1 MTIKHLVISGGGPT
15 IIQALA
21 CIVECVSN
29 NFLKIN
35 DIECM
40 YGTSAGGIL
49 TTMLCLKMDLG
60 VLTDYILLRPWEDVF
75 PIQLKTFIDAFYTK
89 GLFNTTTIIECFK
102 PVFNAKN
109 INLNVTLIEFY
120 NICGI
125 EQHFYAFDI
134 NAFESTDFSYKTHPN
149 LSLMTVLH
157 MTCAIPILFSPI
169 CLDSKCFVDG
179 GVQINYPIGPCITS
193 VNFENEIEILGIRNQ
208 YINEDCTNYDKDN
221 NNDNLYLKTDE
232 TSNIFDY
239 GINTLIKL
247 INNFGKSTA
256 PINSNVQIT
265 NEIICK
271 TPHPSIYY
279 FKQAISSIIIRK
291 KIFNTGTQCAKY
303 FLEKLHKTEQ
313 LGEEHLIK

>member
-21 CIVECVSN
+21 CIVECVSCE
-29 NFLKIN
+29 FLNIN

-40 YGTSAGGIL
+40 YGTSAGAIL
-49 TTMLCLKMDLG
+49 TTMLCLKMDLDM
-60 VLTDYILLRPWEDVF
+60 LTDYILLRPWEDVF
-75 PIQLKTFIDAFYTK
+75 PIQLKTFINAFYSK
-89 GLFNTTTIIECFK
+89 GLFNTKTIIECFK
-102 PVFNAKN
+102 PLFNAKN
-109 INLNVTLIEFY
+109 IDLNVTLIEFY

-125 EQHFYAFDI
+125 EQHFYAFDV

-149 LSLMTVLH
+149 ISMMTVLH

-169 CLDSKCFVDG
+169 CFGSKCFVDG

-193 VNFENEIEILGIRNQ
+193 VLLENESEILGIRNQ
-208 YINEDCTNYDKDN
+208 YV
-221 NNDNLYLKTDE
+221 NDEQGEKLYSDYENLHLKIDE

-256 PINSNVQIT
+256 PINSNIQIT

-271 TPHPSIYY
+271 TPHPSIHYY
-279 FKQAISSIIIRK
+279 RQAISSSTMRK
-291 KIFNTGTQCAKY
+291 NIFDVGTQCAKKL
-303 FLEKLHKTEQ
+303 LEENGNITS
-313 LGEEHLIK
+313 